1 METLESTGWAEKSVS
16 ITIER
21 NRLEGVLVVPEAAH
35 GVVVFA
41 HGSGSSRHS
50 PRNQRV
56 AQVLN
61 EAGIATLLM
70 NLLTIEERAFD
81 QQTQHL
87 RFDIPFLAS
96 RLAGANAW
104 LKKQPETADLPVGF
118 FGASTG
124 AGAALV
130 TAAAYPGDIYAV
142 VSRAGRIDMAGKS
155 LPLVKAP
162 TLLLVGGADLPVI
175 EMNRQAQAKM
185 TTLTQIEIVPTAT
198 HLFEEPGTIDIA
210 ARLAADWFGRY
221 LRK

>member
-1 METLESTGWAEKSVS
+1 METIENTGWAEKSVR
-16 ITIER
+16 IGIER
-21 NRLEGVLVVPEAAH
+21 NQLEGVLTVPDQAH
-35 GVVVFA
+35 GIVVFA

-56 AQVLN
+56 AEVLN

-70 NLLTIEERAFD
+70 NLLTVEERAFD

-87 RFDIPFLAS
+87 RFDIAFLSS
-96 RLAGANAW
+96 RLKGANAW
-104 LKKQPETADLPVGF
+104 LKKQPETADLPLGF

-130 TAAAYPGDIYAV
+130 TAAACPDDVFAV

-162 TLLLVGGADLPVI
+162 TLLIVGGADVPVI
-175 EMNRQAQAKM
+175 DMNRQAQAKM
-185 TTLTQIEIVPTAT
+185 TALTEMQIVPRAT
-198 HLFEEPGTIDIA
+198 HLFEEPGTLDEVA
-210 ARLAADWFGRY
+210 QLATDWFGRY